1 MLELLNIKIEVERLS
16 NILGKAEDCLDIQYL
31 TARIQYLH
39 QVIAQP
45 DFWNNPTRAYE
56 VLQEIEYSIFY
67 KHQEYQ
73 RWCSILEDI
82 KAALELLELSADEQL
97 WQEVQSNLTQLQQE
111 LETAEIRQ
119 LLSGPHDQKGAL
131 LTITAEVDASDAQYW
146 AYMLLQMYWRWGKSH
161 NYQLDVVEIS
171 DGNEG
176 GIKYATL
183 EITASCA
190 YGYLKSETGTHQL
203 QQISPFDAT
212 NSLRT
217 SLASVEVLPILGE
230 SVEWQIPEKDL
241 EITRW
246 HSNSR
251 NINHSETWVKV
262 VHIPTGISVFCDQ
275 ERSQM
280 QNKEKAL
287 AILKSKLFAMPT
299 AGYAYALA
307 QGVQIDKIQPR
318 LIKSLS
324 SKLIREYIL
333 HPYTKVKDLRTN
345 VETPA
350 ATEVLDGKIDL
361 FIKAYLQQL
370 NHTTSVGK
378 EALDNFK

>member
-1 MLELLNIKIEVERLS
+1 MLEFLNIKIEVEKLS
-16 NILGKAEDCLDIQYL
+16 NILGKAEDCLDLRYL
-31 TARIQYLH
+31 TGRIQYLD

-67 KHQEYQ
+67 KHQQYQ

-97 WQEVQSNLTQLQQE
+97 WQEAQSNLTQLQKE

-119 LLSGPHDQKGAL
+119 LLSDPQDKKGAF
-131 LTITAEVDASDAQYW
+131 LTITAEVDNADSQYW
-146 AYMLLQMYWRWGKSH
+146 AYMLLQMYCRWGKSH
-161 NYQLDVVEIS
+161 NYPLDVVEIYE
-171 DGNEG
+171 GNET

-203 QQISPFDAT
+203 QQISPFDVT

-217 SLASVEVLPILGE
+217 SLASVEVFPILGE
-230 SVEWQIPEKDL
+230 SVEWEIPEKDL
-241 EITRW
+241 EITYYR
-246 HSNSR
+246 HRGNVNR
-251 NINHSETWVKV
+251 TEIWVKI
-262 VHIPTGISVFCDQ
+262 VHIPTGISVSCNQ

-280 QNKEKAL
+280 QNKEKTL
-287 AILKSKLFAMPT
+287 AILKSKLFAMAT
-299 AGYAYALA
+299 AGYAYALS
-307 QGVQIDKIQPR
+307 QGVQLDKIQSR
-318 LIKSLS
+318 QIGFISNN
-324 SKLIREYIL
+324 LIREYIL

-350 ATEVLDGKIDL
+350 AVEVLNGKIDL

-370 NHTTSVGK
+370 NHTTSVTQ
-378 EALDNFK
+378 EALDNSE

>member
-1 MLELLNIKIEVERLS
+1 M
-16 NILGKAEDCLDIQYL
+16 
-31 TARIQYLH
+31 TARIQYLD

-45 DFWNNPTRAYE
+45 DFWNNPTPAYE
-56 VLQEIEYSIFY
+56 TLQEIEYSIFY
-67 KHQEYQ
+67 KHQQYQ
-73 RWCSILEDI
+73 RWCRILEDI

-97 WQEVQSNLTQLQQE
+97 WQEVQSNLIQLQQE

-119 LLSGPHDQKGAL
+119 LLSDPCDQKGAF
-131 LTITAEVDASDAQYW
+131 LTITAGVGGVDAEYW
-146 AYMLLQMYWRWGKSH
+146 AYMLLQMYWRWAKSH

-171 DGNEG
+171 DGNEA

-183 EITASCA
+183 EITARCA

-203 QQISPFDAT
+203 QQISPFDVI

-217 SLASVEVLPILGE
+217 SLASVEVIPILGE
-230 SVEWQIPEKDL
+230 SVEWEIPEKHL
-241 EITRW
+241 KITW
-246 HSNSR
+246 HRHRGSVNR
-251 NINHSETWVKV
+251 PETWVRV
-262 VHIPTGISVFCDQ
+262 FHIPTGISVFCNQ
-275 ERSQM
+275 QRSLM

-287 AILKSKLFAMPT
+287 AILKSKLFAI
-299 AGYAYALA
+299 ALA

-318 LIKSLS
+318 QIKPLS
-324 SKLIREYIL
+324 NKLIREYIL

-345 VETPA
+345 VETLA

-370 NHTTSVGK
+370 NHTTSVTE

>member
-1 MLELLNIKIEVERLS
+1 M
-16 NILGKAEDCLDIQYL
+16 
-31 TARIQYLH
+31 TARIQYLD

-67 KHQEYQ
+67 KHQQYQ
-73 RWCSILEDI
+73 RWCRILEDI

-119 LLSGPHDQKGAL
+119 LLSDPEDKKGAFI
-131 LTITAEVDASDAQYW
+131 TITAGVGGVDAEYW
-146 AYMLLQMYWRWGKSH
+146 AYMLLQMYWRWAKSH

-171 DGNEG
+171 DGNEA

-190 YGYLKSETGTHQL
+190 YGYLKSETGIHQL

-217 SLASVEVLPILGE
+217 SSVSVEVLPILGE
-230 SVEWQIPEKDL
+230 SVEWEIPEKHL
-241 EITRW
+241 EMTW
-246 HSNSR
+246 HRHRGS
-251 NINHSETWVKV
+251 INRPETWVRV
-262 VHIPTGISVFCDQ
+262 FHIPTGISVFCNQ
-275 ERSQM
+275 QRSLM

-287 AILKSKLFAMPT
+287 AILKSKLFAI
-299 AGYAYALA
+299 ALA
-307 QGVQIDKIQPR
+307 QNVEIDKIQPR
-318 LIKSLS
+318 QMKPLS
-324 SKLIREYIL
+324 NKLIREYIL
-333 HPYTKVKDLRTN
+333 HPHTKVKDLRTN
-345 VETPA
+345 VETLA

-361 FIKAYLQQL
+361 FIKAFLQQL
-370 NHTTSVGK
+370 NHATSVGK
-378 EALDNFK
+378 EPLDNFK

>member
-1 MLELLNIKIEVERLS
+1 
-16 NILGKAEDCLDIQYL
+16 L
-31 TARIQYLH
+31 TARIQYLD

-45 DFWNNPTRAYE
+45 DFWNNPTPAYE
-56 VLQEIEYSIFY
+56 TLQEIEYSIFY
-67 KHQEYQ
+67 KHQQYQ
-73 RWCSILEDI
+73 RWCRILEDI

-97 WQEVQSNLTQLQQE
+97 WQEVQSNLIQLQQE

-119 LLSGPHDQKGAL
+119 LLSDPCDQKGAF
-131 LTITAEVDASDAQYW
+131 LTITAGVGGVDAEYW
-146 AYMLLQMYWRWGKSH
+146 AYMLLQMYWRWAKSH

-171 DGNEG
+171 DGNEA

-183 EITASCA
+183 EITARCA

-203 QQISPFDAT
+203 QQISPFDVI

-217 SLASVEVLPILGE
+217 SLASVEVIPILGE
-230 SVEWQIPEKDL
+230 SVEWEIPEKHL
-241 EITRW
+241 KITW
-246 HSNSR
+246 HRHRGSVNR
-251 NINHSETWVKV
+251 PETWVRV
-262 VHIPTGISVFCDQ
+262 FHIPTGISVFCNQ
-275 ERSQM
+275 QRSLM

-287 AILKSKLFAMPT
+287 AILKSKLFAI
-299 AGYAYALA
+299 ALA

-318 LIKSLS
+318 QIKPLS
-324 SKLIREYIL
+324 NKLIREYIL

-345 VETPA
+345 VETLA

-370 NHTTSVGK
+370 NHTTSVTE

>member
-1 MLELLNIKIEVERLS
+1 MLELLNIKIEVEKLS
-16 NILGKAEDCLDIQYL
+16 NILSKAEDCLDLQYL
-31 TARIQYLH
+31 TARIQYLD

-45 DFWNNPTRAYE
+45 DFWNNPTPAYE
-56 VLQEIEYSIFY
+56 TLQEIEYSIFY
-67 KHQEYQ
+67 KHQQYQ

-97 WQEVQSNLTQLQQE
+97 WQEVQSNVTQLQQE

-119 LLSGPHDQKGAL
+119 LLSDPEDKKGAF
-131 LTITAEVDASDAQYW
+131 LTITAEVDNADSQYW
-146 AYMLLQMYWRWGKSH
+146 AYMLLQMYCRWGKSH
-161 NYQLDVVEIS
+161 NYPLDVVEIYES
-171 DGNEG
+171 NEA

-212 NSLRT
+212 KSLRT
-217 SLASVEVLPILGE
+217 SLASVEVLPILDE
-230 SVEWQIPEKDL
+230 SVEWEIREKHL
-241 EITRW
+241 EITW
-246 HSNSR
+246 HRHRGSVNR
-251 NINHSETWVKV
+251 AETWVRMF
-262 VHIPTGISVFCDQ
+262 HIPTGISVFCNQ
-275 ERSQM
+275 QRSLM

-287 AILKSKLFAMPT
+287 AILKSKLFAI
-299 AGYAYALA
+299 ALA

-318 LIKSLS
+318 QIKPLS
-324 SKLIREYIL
+324 NKLIREYIL
-333 HPYTKVKDLRTN
+333 HPDTKVKDLRTN
-345 VETPA
+345 VETLA
-350 ATEVLDGKIDL
+350 ATEVLDGKINL

-370 NHTTSVGK
+370 NHATSVDK

>member
-1 MLELLNIKIEVERLS
+1 M
-16 NILGKAEDCLDIQYL
+16 
-31 TARIQYLH
+31 TARIQYLD

-45 DFWNNPTRAYE
+45 DFWNNPTPAYDT
-56 VLQEIEYSIFY
+56 LQEIEYSIFY
-67 KHQEYQ
+67 KHQQYQ

-97 WQEVQSNLTQLQQE
+97 WQEVQNNLTQLQQE

-119 LLSGPHDQKGAL
+119 LLSDPEDKKGAF
-131 LTITAEVDASDAQYW
+131 LTITAEVDNADSQYW
-146 AYMLLQMYWRWGKSH
+146 AYMLLQIYCRWGKSH
-161 NYQLDVVEIS
+161 SYQLHLVEIS
-171 DGNEG
+171 EGNEA

-183 EITASCA
+183 EITTRYA

-203 QQISPFDAT
+203 QQISPFDVT

-217 SLASVEVLPILGE
+217 SFASVEVIPILGE
-230 SVEWQIPEKDL
+230 SVEWEIPEKDL
-241 EITRW
+241 EITWPRYRG
-246 HSNSR
+246 NV
-251 NINHSETWVKV
+251 NHVETWVNM
-262 VHIPTGISVFCDQ
+262 VHIRTGISVFCDQ
-275 ERSQM
+275 ERSLM
-280 QNKEKAL
+280 QNKKKAL

-307 QGVQIDKIQPR
+307 QGVQIDKIQR
-318 LIKSLS
+318 RQIKPLS
-324 SKLIREYIL
+324 NKLIREYIL

-350 ATEVLDGKIDL
+350 ATEVLDGKINL

-370 NHTTSVGK
+370 NHTTSVTQEG
-378 EALDNFK
+378 LDNSK